1 MAGAAVSRESLPPS
15 FVRLAAHPLRWRL
28 LSELAGGD
36 HRVRE
41 LCVLLDRPQ
50 NLVSYH
56 LGRLR
61 DERLVTMR
69 RSSADRREAYYALEL
84 ARCGELLDAAG
95 DALHPGLRRGP
106 GARDPH
112 ADRPRAQVLFLCT
125 GNSARSQIAEALLE
139 HQSGGT
145 IRAFSAGSHPKPVHA
160 DAVRVL
166 RERGIDISGR
176 RSKPLTDFTGR
187 RLDFVV
193 SLCDR
198 VREVCPEF
206 PGAAV
211 THWSIADPAA
221 AAGDAGERLAAFR
234 RTATELATRI
244 TFLLALVERDHT
256 TTEVI

>member
-1 MAGAAVSRESLPPS
+1 LLPPS

-28 LSELAGGD
+28 LSELAGSD

-41 LCVLLDRPQ
+41 LCALLDRPQ

-69 RSSADRREAYYALEL
+69 HSSADRREAYYRLEL
-84 ARCGELLDAAG
+84 VRCGELLDAAG
-95 DALHPGLRRGP
+95 DALHPGLRRRT
-106 GARDPH
+106 ADRDP
-112 ADRPRAQVLFLCT
+112 DPGRPPAHVLFLCT
-125 GNSARSQIAEALLE
+125 GNSGRSQIAEALLE

-145 IRAFSAGSHPKPVHA
+145 MRAFSAGSHPKPVHD
-160 DAVRVL
+160 DAVRVM
-166 RERGIDISGR
+166 REHGIDISGR

-187 RLDFVV
+187 HVDYVV

-206 PGAAV
+206 PGAAI

-221 AAGDAGERLAAFR
+221 ASGTAGERLAAFR

-244 TFLLALVERDHT
+244 TFLLALHNRSHT

>member
-1 MAGAAVSRESLPPS
+1 MAGAAVPRESLPPS

-28 LSELAGGD
+28 LSELAGSD

-41 LCVLLDRPQ
+41 LCALLDRPQ

-69 RSSADRREAYYALEL
+69 RSSADRREAYYTLEL

-95 DALHPGLRRGP
+95 AALHPGLRP
-106 GARDPH
+106 RDRDRNPR
-112 ADRPRAQVLFLCT
+112 RPRAQVLFLCT
-125 GNSARSQIAEALLE
+125 GNSGRSQIAEALLE

-145 IRAFSAGSHPKPVHA
+145 MRAFSAGSHPKPVHD
-160 DAVRVL
+160 DAVRVM
-166 RERGIDISGR
+166 REHGIDIGDR
-176 RSKPLTDFTGR
+176 RSKPLTEFTGR
-187 RLDFVV
+187 RMDFVV

-206 PGAAV
+206 PRATV
-211 THWSIADPAA
+211 MHWSIADPAA
-221 AAGDAGERLAAFR
+221 AGEDAAERLAAFR
-234 RTATELATRI
+234 RTATELAMRI
-244 TFLLALVERDHT
+244 TFLLALVERSQT